1 MQKTRATFIAVL
13 IAIFAIGLAAQEQ
26 AKPSPPGTATF
37 TFADGK
43 TVTVDY
49 SRPSMRG
56 RKIFGGLVPYGQVW
70 RTGANS
76 ATSLK
81 TTANLT
87 IGGASVPA
95 GNYTL
100 YTLPGEK
107 AWKLI
112 INKETGHTSQELA
125 YGITSRSA
133 QNASPQR
140 LLEINRGH
148 WTIENCCHYV
158 LDWNFDEDRCRI
170 RTGYGP
176 ENITR
181 LRRFAIGLIQSRAVK
196 NVAHKIRQLNRNIR
210 AVFDYLRMSN
220 NSCTA
225 RPA

>member
-1 MQKTRATFIAVL
+1 MQKTRTTFIAL
-13 IAIFAIGLAAQEQ
+13 MIAIVAIGLAAQEQ

-43 TVTVDY
+43 TVTIDY

-100 YTLPGEK
+100 YT
-107 AWKLI
+107 
-112 INKETGHTSQELA
+112 H
-125 YGITSRSA
+125 SR
-133 QNASPQR
+133 
-140 LLEINRGH
+140 
-148 WTIENCCHYV
+148 
-158 LDWNFDEDRCRI
+158 
-170 RTGYGP
+170 
-176 ENITR
+176 
-181 LRRFAIGLIQSRAVK
+181 
-196 NVAHKIRQLNRNIR
+196 
-210 AVFDYLRMSN
+210 
-220 NSCTA
+220 
-225 RPA
+225 